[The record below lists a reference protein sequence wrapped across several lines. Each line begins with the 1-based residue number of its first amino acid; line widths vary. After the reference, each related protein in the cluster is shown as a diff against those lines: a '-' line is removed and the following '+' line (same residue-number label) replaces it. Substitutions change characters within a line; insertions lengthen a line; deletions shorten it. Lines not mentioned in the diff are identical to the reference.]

1 MNGSVIEEKPSFK
14 MLGLNFLSK
23 LDWGYYIIS
32 IGNIASAPDFCAFFE
47 KTFLNLFFIVAVP
60 RTAVQP
66 TSSEEK
72 GCSPFNSL
80 HNSEQIFLKIST
92 DEYCST
98 IFTSSHRI
106 HNVNIAFQF
115 QCKQFCSIQKS

>member
-1 MNGSVIEEKPSFK
+1 M
-14 MLGLNFLSK
+14 
-23 LDWGYYIIS
+23 
-32 IGNIASAPDFCAFFE
+32 
-47 KTFLNLFFIVAVP
+47 FLNEADAFGTRYRQILGNY
-60 RTAVQP
+60 
-66 TSSEEK
+66 TSNLHEK
-72 GCSPFNSL
+72 ICGEVGLIEIELHEGCSPFNSL